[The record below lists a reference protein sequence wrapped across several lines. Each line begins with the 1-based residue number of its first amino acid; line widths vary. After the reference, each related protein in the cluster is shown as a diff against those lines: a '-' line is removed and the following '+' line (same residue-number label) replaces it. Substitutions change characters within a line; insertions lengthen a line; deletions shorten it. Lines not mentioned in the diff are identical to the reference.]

1 MTIET
6 AHTES
11 AREGP
16 PLSQQIV
23 SEIGERLA
31 ELGLSLCHIEWK
43 KGRQRSV
50 LTLTID
56 RPSGVTLHDCEGATR
71 AVENLLEP
79 VETLGESWVLEV
91 ESPGLDRRLYT
102 LEDFRRFTGQKVRL
116 ELRTPLPASTPGVTK
131 RARLKG
137 PLESVDGDAVTI
149 LDEGSASRYT
159 VRFGDVKIARLVP
172 EF

>member
-102 LEDFRRFTGQKVRL
+102 LEDFRRFTF
-116 ELRTPLPASTPGVTK
+116 EHPAEFFGVNPQFFDGT
-131 RARLKG
+131 AVAPYLK
-137 PLESVDGDAVTI
+137 EAV
-149 LDEGSASRYT
+149 
-159 VRFGDVKIARLVP
+159 V
-172 EF
+172 